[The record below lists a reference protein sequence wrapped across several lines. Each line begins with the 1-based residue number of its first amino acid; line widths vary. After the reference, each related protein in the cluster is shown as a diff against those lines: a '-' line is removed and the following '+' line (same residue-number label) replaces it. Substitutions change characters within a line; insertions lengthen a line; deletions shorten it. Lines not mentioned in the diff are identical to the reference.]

1 MDKPHE
7 YLAELLKQR
16 RILKDILKNADPAS
30 GVSFMI
36 RRGVARDDED
46 VPNDF
51 KARPWA
57 TVQTPD
63 LVLASSAMAHLLKA
77 NKESILV
84 FIRSARLDI
93 EFAIKSIDAANVEL
107 DAEK

>member
-1 MDKPHE
+1 MDKPYE
-7 YLAELLKQR
+7 YLSELLKQR

-30 GVSFMI
+30 GISFMI
-36 RRGVARDDED
+36 RRGVARDNKD

-51 KARPWA
+51 NARPWA

-63 LVLASSAMAHLLKA
+63 LVLASSAIAHLLKA
-77 NKESILV
+77 NKESILR
-84 FIRSARLDI
+84 FIDSARLDI
-93 EFAIKSIDAANVEL
+93 EFARKSIDAAKAEL

>member
-36 RRGVARDDED
+36 RRGVARDNKD
-46 VPNDF
+46 VPFDSST
-51 KARPWA
+51 RP
-57 TVQTPD
+57 
-63 LVLASSAMAHLLKA
+63 
-77 NKESILV
+77 
-84 FIRSARLDI
+84 
-93 EFAIKSIDAANVEL
+93 
-107 DAEK
+107 